1 MAKKGSGR
9 RGFTLIELLIIVAI
23 IGILSGIAVV
33 LYGIALN
40 RARQKRTA
48 ADMRTIATAWEQRA
62 ADTSSYLMSGY
73 TFPTE
78 EIPFADLNAQLIP
91 TYARTLPEFD
101 GWGNKFDFAAG
112 PQASEWA
119 IRSRGRDGLVDGD
132 DYVAGLTDSPD
143 CDMVFAN
150 GAFVTYPG
158 IVQNN

>member
-9 RGFTLIELLIIVAI
+9 RGFTLVELLIIVAI

-33 LYGIALN
+33 LYGVALN

-48 ADMRTIATAWEQRA
+48 ADMRTIATAWEERA
-62 ADTSSYLMSGY
+62 ADTSSYLISGY

-78 EIPFADLNAQLIP
+78 AIAFTELNAELIP
-91 TYARTLPEFD
+91 TYARQIPEFD
-101 GWGNKFDFAAG
+101 GWGHRFEFAAG
-112 PQASEWA
+112 PEKSEWA

-132 DYVAGLTDSPD
+132 EYEPGLTDSPD

-150 GAFVTYPG
+150 GTFLRYPG
-158 IVQNN
+158 VVQNN